1 MGNFF
6 IKCDEATCIC
16 DKTQYKEASFWEK
29 LKLSFHLMTC
39 KHCKVYT
46 KQNKVVSKVLTYKAM
61 QEDESTSCLTQPE
74 KTIIKKTL
82 EDNL

>member
-1 MGNFF
+1 MGNVF

-16 DKTQYKEASFWEK
+16 DKSQYNEASFWEK

-46 KQNKVVSKVLTYKAM
+46 KQNELITKVLSYKTL
-61 QEDESTSCLTQPE
+61 QEKETTSCLSKSE
-74 KTIIKKTL
+74 KTDIKKTL
-82 EDNL
+82 KNNL